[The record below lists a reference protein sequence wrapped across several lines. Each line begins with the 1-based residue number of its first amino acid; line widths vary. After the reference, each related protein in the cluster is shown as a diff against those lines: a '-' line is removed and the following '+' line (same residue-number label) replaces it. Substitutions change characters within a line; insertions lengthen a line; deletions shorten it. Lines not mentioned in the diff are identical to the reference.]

1 MSVDT
6 HLETFLFVFTVNS
19 IQHIENKIKLICL
32 LCKHFGVLHN
42 LVLLCMFTMPHF
54 AVFVVSFFCFVFP
67 AFVLSYKK
75 ENPRRCSAWDSRR
88 EKGEIYAVENV

>member
-6 HLETFLFVFTVNS
+6 HLETSLLVFTVNS
-19 IQHIENKIKLICL
+19 IHHFENKIKLFCL

-42 LVLLCMFTMPHF
+42 LALLYMFTMPHF

-67 AFVLSYKK
+67 TFVLSYKK
-75 ENPRRCSAWDSRR
+75 RKPQALQRLGASI
-88 EKGEIYAVENV
+88 GEIQKRG